1 MPTSRI
7 LLCLIF
13 LLFAIGCAP
22 RLTFDVSVT
31 NETRDPITLG
41 IVKTAPPFER
51 DFAGPERFAIDSPQ
65 APSPP
70 WGHVVPPGRTI
81 DSPPVTGSFPEDARA
96 YLRVYRGE
104 HSNAQ
109 LMAISEPSPDRIEI
123 LIFPGHNRIII
134 HDDPKGLRGER
145 IEARR
150 P

>member
-1 MPTSRI
+1 MKPFLGS
-7 LLCLIF
+7 LLIPF
-13 LLFAIGCAP
+13 LAIGCAP

-41 IVKTAPPFER
+41 IVKTAPPYER
-51 DFAGPERFAIDSPQ
+51 DFAGPEHFAINSPQ
-65 APSPP
+65 SPAPP

-81 DSPPVTGSFPEDARA
+81 DSPPVTGSFPDDARA

-109 LMAISEPSPDRIEI
+109 LMAISEPSPDRVDI
-123 LIFPGHNRIII
+123 LIYPGHNRIIV
-134 HDDPKGLRGER
+134 HDDPKGLRAER
-145 IEARR
+145 VEIRR